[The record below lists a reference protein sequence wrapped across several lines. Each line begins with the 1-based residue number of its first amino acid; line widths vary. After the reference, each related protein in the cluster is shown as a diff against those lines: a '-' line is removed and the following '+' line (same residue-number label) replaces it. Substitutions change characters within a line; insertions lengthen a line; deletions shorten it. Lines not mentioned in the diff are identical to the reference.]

1 MGYFEKQRKRQAT
14 EKLTREVMNTTEF
27 KQAMKLQEEQAV
39 LNALGRFTFMMCGF
53 LETRHGY
60 KKAGLEKFLAF
71 VKTSLE
77 CTADSA
83 DFFKDYDEY
92 YKDEMGLDVLDS
104 LGLGLEAK

>member
-1 MGYFEKQRKRQAT
+1 MGYFEKARKKQAT
-14 EKLTREVMNTTEF
+14 AKLAQEVMNTAEF
-27 KQAMKLQEEQAV
+27 RKAMKVQEEQAV

-77 CTADSA
+77 CTEDDAM
-83 DFFKDYDEY
+83 FFKDYENY
-92 YKDEMGLDVLDS
+92 YKEEMDLDVLEH
-104 LGLGLEAK
+104 LGLGLEE